1 MINNWQKLRRADIPT
16 NTDLQNQFHKVLQ
29 GASETIGAKQ
39 RSCSISSQKL
49 RIKYQSS
56 LAHNKSRTGHPNY
69 QATTTRR
76 VNSLIIHSRQ
86 TIIAIAQLGPRHY
99 SLINGCAE
107 KKKKRWLNG
116 CGVSGKGNYYTV
128 MILQRCCNFDSRSSL
143 HVISYP
149 RHMQQFTAVLY
160 SCRFAHLT
168 N

>member
-56 LAHNKSRTGHPNY
+56 LAHNKSRTGRPNY
-69 QATTTRR
+69 QTTTTRR

-107 KKKKRWLNG
+107 KKNDGWMGAASAARAIITRLWFSNAAATLIR
-116 CGVSGKGNYYTV
+116 GVLY
-128 MILQRCCNFDSRSSL
+128 MWFPI
-143 HVISYP
+143 HVICNSSP
-149 RHMQQFTAVLY
+149 WFCIRVGLLA
-160 SCRFAHLT
+160 
-168 N
+168 